1 MFYVGYVM
9 AELRRRRGRTILTAL
24 GLAVGVGLVVTVN
37 ALSTGLDHAQR
48 KVLEP
53 LTGVGTDM
61 TVSRPIKI
69 TANGGGTFGSLSQA
83 QRNRLRSQAG
93 PGAGVNFR
101 NLKPGQK
108 FNSDTFRATSQLSFP
123 GSEVTRISHF
133 AGVAAVA
140 GSLTLTDTDISGTAP
155 KVKFNPS
162 QQGFGG
168 SGGGGQSG
176 NRGGFRGFGGNGFHF
191 SARTVTGIDQ
201 THPDLGAVTPGQIT
215 KGTYF
220 TGTGAHQAI
229 LSSAYASTN
238 RLDVGSTITLGGHTF
253 HVIGIA
259 SSPLGGT
266 PSDAYVKLVTLQKL
280 AKYGRQINSLAV
292 RATSTGNVSLVSHE
306 ITTGFSGAQVTT
318 AQDLA
323 NRISGSLTDARNLS
337 SRLGTGLE
345 IVGLG
350 AAVLIAC
357 LLTLASVAK
366 RVREIGTLKAVG
378 WSQWQVVR
386 QISGESLLQGLLGG
400 LIGAVIGV
408 AGAAAVN
415 AVGWTLKASVPG
427 AANTSSGAFGGSRL
441 GGGGPFGFGQAQ
453 VTSGSTLVKI
463 TTSADARLIVAAVVL
478 AVLGGLIAGAM
489 GGFRAARLRPAAA
502 LRTVE

>member
-1 MFYVGYVM
+1 MFFLSYVM

-37 ALSTGLDHAQR
+37 ALSAGLDHAQR

-61 TVSRPIKI
+61 SVSRPIKI
-69 TANGGGTFGSLSQA
+69 TSNGGGTFGSLSQS
-83 QRNRLRSQAG
+83 QRNRLRQQAG
-93 PGAGVNFR
+93 GGPGFNFR

-108 FNSDTFRATSQLSFP
+108 FNSDTFRATSELSFP
-123 GSEVTRISHF
+123 GSEAAKISRL

-162 QQGFGG
+162 RQGFGQN
-168 SGGGGQSG
+168 GGGGFG
-176 NRGGFRGFGGNGFHF
+176 GFGGNGFHF
-191 SARTVTGIDQ
+191 TARTVTGIDQ
-201 THPDLGAVTPGQIT
+201 SQPGLGAVTPNQIT
-215 KGTYF
+215 KGAYF
-220 TGTGAHQAI
+220 SGPDAYQAI
-229 LSSAYASTN
+229 LSSSYAATN
-238 RLDVGSTITLGGHTF
+238 KLGVGSTITLGGHAF
-253 HVIGIA
+253 RVVGIA
-259 SSPLGGT
+259 GTPLGGT
-266 PSDAYVKLVTLQKL
+266 ASDAYVKLATLQRL
-280 AKYGRQINSLAV
+280 AKYGKQINSLAV
-292 RATSTGNVSLVSHE
+292 RAVSTGSVARVSRE
-306 ITTGFSGAQVTT
+306 ITTGFSGSQVTT
-318 AQDLA
+318 AQDMA
-323 NRISGSLTDARNLS
+323 NRIGGSLTDAKNLS
-337 SRLGTGLE
+337 SKLGTALE
-345 IVGLG
+345 VAGLG

-400 LIGAVIGV
+400 VIGALIGIGS
-408 AGAAAVN
+408 AAAVN
-415 AVGWTLKASVPG
+415 AIRWTLKATVPG
-427 AANTSSGAFGGSRL
+427 AATTPRGGFGGRF
-441 GGGGPFGFGQAQ
+441 GGGGPFGLGEAQ
-453 VTSGSTLVKI
+453 VTPGSTLVKI
-463 TTSADARLIVAAVVL
+463 TTSADARLIVAAIGL
-478 AVLGGLIAGAM
+478 AVLGGLVAGAA